1 MEQPD
6 VYLDYYNIRT
16 FAVIKLRNNF
26 TRLAEELI
34 KENKK
39 DSAILV
45 LDRIM
50 ELAPNNKL
58 PYDLFVPPI
67 VEAYYNC
74 GQKEKANTIAKEHLG
89 LLTEELV
96 YYFSLDQKLRQ
107 NLDYELRVAL
117 QLTQEYVQLTDKAGD
132 TDLNQEAE
140 ELFTLYY
147 QRYLQSNPQPQ
158 R

>member
-1 MEQPD
+1 
-6 VYLDYYNIRT
+6 
-16 FAVIKLRNNF
+16 
-26 TRLAEELI
+26 
-34 KENKK
+34 
-39 DSAILV
+39 
-45 LDRIM
+45 M
-50 ELAPNNKL
+50 ELAPNNKV

-67 VEAYYNC
+67 VEDYYNC
-74 GQKEKANTIAKEHLG
+74 GQKEKANAIAKEHLG

-117 QLTQEYVQLTDKAGD
+117 QLTQEYVQITDKAGD
-132 TDLNQEAE
+132 KDLNQEAD